1 MAALR
6 QFARFGYVPTM
17 IVGLNLLAV
26 YLVAG
31 GYSFLWICFLFG
43 LAVGM
48 SLLMEWILPYEP
60 DLTTA

>member
-31 GYSFLWICFLFG
+31 GIPSYGSVSY
-43 LAVGM
+43 LAWLSVCR
-48 SLLMEWILPYEP
+48 S
-60 DLTTA
+60 